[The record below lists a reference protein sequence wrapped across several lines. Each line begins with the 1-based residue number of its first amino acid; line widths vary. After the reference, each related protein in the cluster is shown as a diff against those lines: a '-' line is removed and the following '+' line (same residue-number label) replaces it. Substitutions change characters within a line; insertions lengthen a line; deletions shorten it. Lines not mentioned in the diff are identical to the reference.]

1 MAENYFHA
9 TKKKLGFFYHNEFS
23 LIPFTTTKTDVKK
36 KRSKLPQ
43 T

>member
-1 MAENYFHA
+1 MAENYKNV
-9 TKKKLGFFYHNEFS
+9 TGKKLGFFYHNEFS
-23 LIPFTTTKTDVKK
+23 MIPFTTTKTDVEK